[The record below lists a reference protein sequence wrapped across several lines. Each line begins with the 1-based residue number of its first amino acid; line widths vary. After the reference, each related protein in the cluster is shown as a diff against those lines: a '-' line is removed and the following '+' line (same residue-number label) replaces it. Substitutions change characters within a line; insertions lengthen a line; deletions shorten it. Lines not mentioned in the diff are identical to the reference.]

1 MDDGEGKKW
10 KWGDIERSQKS
21 APSNCYFCRLL
32 STLTLT
38 AEEEWCLIWVYFPCV
53 CDFFRDAFCSIV
65 GHCSKYLSAAC
76 KRAKWKRGSER
87 LVKTLSEKKLVPCQ
101 SVTKLTSSPTCIYRV
116 LFRCASISWFQ
127 AVSGSVTYRFQL
139 AHLRVFQSYCKR
151 IVSPCIGFPGN
162 LFLSWVMELWS
173 VVLLLNFRSSR
184 FILN

>member
-32 STLTLT
+32 STSTLT

-101 SVTKLTSSPTCIYRV
+101 SVTKRLGICYCTSLLWWASSLENKQLEVKYSLTAA
-116 LFRCASISWFQ
+116 LFPRNSNFS
-127 AVSGSVTYRFQL
+127 REERKL
-139 AHLRVFQSYCKR
+139 LRRQF
-151 IVSPCIGFPGN
+151 
-162 LFLSWVMELWS
+162 S
-173 VVLLLNFRSSR
+173 VVWK
-184 FILN
+184 